1 MLTTQIPKPLTMKM
15 IKHPQISRLLALL
28 MSGNL
33 TSTQAQTLLWS
44 DNFDHADT
52 PNFDGSALTGRLSG
66 PLGTAPDCVARASGI
81 QQWISSNQL
90 NLRGGRIRFQ
100 RSASGPRY
108 DWSGTSAGSSA
119 ATIAAAADI
128 IAAGGMR
135 ISFDYVPTN
144 NTSDNWVNVSV
155 GMESTF
161 DDQAINYGGTD
172 YGVLL
177 RNNGGTQRFKNGNA
191 TNGANFPATT
201 TTRHVEYLYA
211 FSSFGDG
218 SSVRTKVIVDGIEVA
233 TDTFTLGGNANEFYF
248 VVEVGE
254 VGTLVDNL
262 SVTTIPTIYSF
273 ALTGTSFISGI
284 DAGEPIGNLS
294 SETFAKG
301 SESSAYTFVSGTG
314 DNDNGKFTITGDQI
328 LAGTYDFTQDAH
340 GTQYFVRIQGTGSVT
355 GGTQQ
360 KELVLTLIK
369 DDDAD
374 DLLDSWELTF
384 ADELT
389 DLNGLGTATGP
400 GAGTGDFD
408 GDGITDFQEFQYSL
422 SSYPSINPVLADT
435 DGDALN
441 DGNEIAGA
449 GSRPSTNPLIADTD
463 LDGLDDGVES
473 NTGVFVSATNTG
485 TNPTL
490 VDTDLDGARDSFE
503 VARNSNPT
511 DVASRPALP
520 SAFGIFPLTDDASTG
535 LSTDI
540 TYTHKISGGGAATIN
555 GVTLEELNP
564 ALNPTNFTW
573 TVSAGA
579 GAEINPINNSTWVP
593 ATGNVTGPG
602 LLDML
607 GGFTYNTT
615 GNPGGFQTYTL
626 SGLTVGETYKVKI
639 FIRPWDLAG
648 ASRRPIDFEFINGAT
663 TDIPFGSLVTD
674 RPGVVLNNGNDHSAY
689 YVCYTYV
696 AESTDLM
703 IRATVPIGS
712 LPTSGSFH
720 LYGLTN
726 EVIPQVSTDLIVT
739 GVSRDASNNFIINF
753 KGAAST
759 TYDVTKSPDLVTPF
773 GPLTTPLTTTT
784 DAAGVGQAIIPATE
798 TTDAREFYRIEE

>member
-1 MLTTQIPKPLTMKM
+1 MKM
-15 IKHPQISRLLALL
+15 IKHHQISRLLALL
-28 MSGNL
+28 MSGTL

-52 PNFDGSALTGRLSG
+52 TNFDGSALTGRLSG
-66 PLGTAPDCVARASGI
+66 PLGAAPDCVARASGI
-81 QQWISSNQL
+81 QQWITSNQL

-108 DWSGTSAGSSA
+108 DWSGNSAGSSA

-155 GMESTF
+155 GMEASF
-161 DDQAINYGGTD
+161 DGQAVNYGGTD

-191 TNGANFPATT
+191 TNGATFPATT

-218 SSVRTKVIVDGIEVA
+218 SNVRAKVIVDGVEVA
-233 TDTFTLGGNANEFYF
+233 TDTFALGGNANEFYF

-273 ALTGTSFISGI
+273 AFTGNSFISGI
-284 DAGEPIGNLS
+284 DAGEPIGTLS
-294 SETFAKG
+294 SETYAKG
-301 SESSAYTFVSGTG
+301 SESSTYSFVSGTG
-314 DNDNGKFTITGDQI
+314 DDDNAKFTISGDQV
-328 LAGTYDFTQDAH
+328 LAGSYDFTQDAH
-340 GTQYFVRIQGTGSVT
+340 GTQYFVRIQGNGSVT

-360 KELVLTLIK
+360 KELVMTLIK

-389 DLNGLGTATGP
+389 DLNGLGTGTGP

-408 GDGITDFQEFQYSL
+408 GDGITDYQEFQYSL
-422 SSYPSINPVLADT
+422 STYPSINPVLADT

-441 DGNEIAGA
+441 DSNEIAGA

-463 LDGLDDGVES
+463 LDGLDDSAES

-503 VARNSNPT
+503 VAKNSNPT

-520 SAFGIFPLTDDASTG
+520 SAFGIFP
-535 LSTDI
+535 
-540 TYTHKISGGGAATIN
+540 
-555 GVTLEELNP
+555 
-564 ALNPTNFTW
+564 
-573 TVSAGA
+573 
-579 GAEINPINNSTWVP
+579 
-593 ATGNVTGPG
+593 
-602 LLDML
+602 
-607 GGFTYNTT
+607 
-615 GNPGGFQTYTL
+615 
-626 SGLTVGETYKVKI
+626 
-639 FIRPWDLAG
+639 
-648 ASRRPIDFEFINGAT
+648 
-663 TDIPFGSLVTD
+663 
-674 RPGVVLNNGNDHSAY
+674 
-689 YVCYTYV
+689 
-696 AESTDLM
+696 
-703 IRATVPIGS
+703 
-712 LPTSGSFH
+712 
-720 LYGLTN
+720 
-726 EVIPQVSTDLIVT
+726 
-739 GVSRDASNNFIINF
+739 
-753 KGAAST
+753 
-759 TYDVTKSPDLVTPF
+759 
-773 GPLTTPLTTTT
+773 
-784 DAAGVGQAIIPATE
+784 
-798 TTDAREFYRIEE
+798 

>member
-1 MLTTQIPKPLTMKM
+1 MKIMKHTQIY
-15 IKHPQISRLLALL
+15 RLLALFL
-28 MSGNL
+28 SGTL
-33 TSTQAQTLLWS
+33 TSAQAQTLLWA
-44 DNFDHADT
+44 DNFDLGSDT
-52 PNFDGSALTGRLSG
+52 TNFDGSSLAGRLSG

-81 QQWISSNQL
+81 QQWITSNQL
-90 NLRGGRIRFQ
+90 AFRGGRIRFQ

-108 DWSGTSAGSSA
+108 DWSGAVPGSSA

-144 NTSDNWVNVSV
+144 NTSDNWINVSV
-155 GMESTF
+155 GMEASF
-161 DDQAINYGGTD
+161 DGQAINDGGTD

-191 TNGANFPATT
+191 TTGANFPATT

-218 SSVRTKVIVDGIEVA
+218 SNVRAKVIVDGLEVA

-248 VVEVGE
+248 VVECAE

-262 SVTTIPTIYSF
+262 TVTTIPTIYSY

-284 DAGEPIGNLS
+284 EEGTSIGTMS
-294 SETFAKG
+294 SETYAKG
-301 SESSAYTFVSGTG
+301 PESSAYTLVSGTG
-314 DNDNGKFTITGDQI
+314 DEDNAKFTIAGDQI
-328 LAGTYDFTQDAH
+328 LAGSYDFTQDAH
-340 GTQYFVRIQGTGSVT
+340 GTQYFVRIQGTGNLT

-389 DLNGLGTATGP
+389 DLNGLGTGTGP

-408 GDGITDFQEFQYSL
+408 GDGITDYQEFQYSR
-422 SSYPSINPVLADT
+422 STYPTISPILADT
-435 DGDALN
+435 DGDTL
-441 DGNEIAGA
+441 DDSDEIAGA
-449 GSRPSTNPLIADTD
+449 GSRPPTNPILADTD
-463 LDGLDDGVES
+463 RDGLNDGAET

-503 VARNSNPT
+503 IEKNSNPT
-511 DVASRPALP
+511 DITSRPALP
-520 SAFGIFPLTDDASTG
+520 SAFGLFALTDDASSG

-564 ALNPTNFTW
+564 VLTPTNFTW
-573 TVSAGA
+573 TVSASI
-579 GAEINPINNSTWVP
+579 GAEINPITNGTWLP

-607 GGFTYNTT
+607 GGFTYNTY
-615 GNPGGFQTYTL
+615 GGPGGFQTYTL
-626 SGLTVGETYKVKI
+626 SGLTVGETYKLKI
-639 FIRPWDLAG
+639 FIRPWDLVG
-648 ASRRPIDFEFINGAT
+648 ASSRPIDFEFINGAT
-663 TDIPFGSLVTD
+663 TDTPFGSLVTD

-712 LPTSGSFH
+712 LPASGSFH

-726 EVIPQVSTDLIVT
+726 EVIPQVSTDLLVT
-739 GVSRDASNNFIINF
+739 GTSRDASSNFIINY

-759 TYDVTKSPDLVTPF
+759 TYNVTKSPDLVTPF

-798 TTDAREFYRIEE
+798 TAEAREFYRIEE